1 MTLTKFEIFAK
12 VVETGS
18 LTKAASILNM
28 TQSAVSH
35 AINNF
40 EKEVGLP
47 LLIRERSGV
56 KLTPVG
62 AELLPSIL
70 GVLNKNEQFKQHIA
84 MVKGLKIGTLKI
96 ATFASVGRLWL
107 PSLLKSFHALYPN
120 VEVNLYTG
128 YYQEIVHMIKTGLV
142 DFGFIPKTV
151 SDGLN
156 YLPLKEDPLMVI
168 INKEHRF
175 STLKSIPVHFLN
187 GEEFISPKWGLNHDV
202 ERIIEAHQLKLN
214 VRYEIQEDQSI
225 VAMVQ
230 QGLGLSILPTLTLHH
245 IDDSIAAIPIQED
258 YRRVIG
264 VAYSTSTLSPVATEF
279 IQLTKN
285 WLGDQLI

>member
-1 MTLTKFEIFAK
+1 MTLTRFEIFSK

-18 LTKAASILNM
+18 LTKAAQSLNM

-47 LLIRERSGV
+47 LLFRERSGV

-62 AELLPSIL
+62 EELLPSIL

-107 PSLLKSFHALYPN
+107 PSLLKSFKASYPD
-120 VEVNLYTG
+120 VKIHLYTG

-151 SDGLN
+151 SEGLN
-156 YLPLKEDPLMVI
+156 FMPLVEDPLMVI
-168 INKEHRF
+168 INKEHPLSHF
-175 STLKSIPVHFLN
+175 KSIPIHSLN
-187 GEEFISPKWGLNHDV
+187 NEAFISPKWGLNHDV
-202 ERIIEAHQLKLN
+202 DQIIAQNHLKLDIQ
-214 VRYEIQEDQSI
+214 YEIQEDQAI

-230 QGLGLSILPTLTLHH
+230 QGLGLSILPTLTLRF
-245 IDDSIAAIPIQED
+245 IDDSIAAIPLEED
-258 YRRVIG
+258 YRRIIG
-264 VAYSTSTLSPVATEF
+264 VGYSTATLSPVAKEF
-279 IQLTKN
+279 LQLTKH
-285 WLGDQLI
+285 WLGNQLI